1 MQTGTGTLSVDV
13 QTTRRLYR
21 ELVRIRMIEE
31 KIVELYPEQ
40 EMRCPV
46 HLSIGQEAVPVG
58 ICAHLRTDDQVMST
72 HRSHAHYLAKGGD
85 LRSMYAEFYGKV
97 TGCDSGRG
105 GSMHLLDLDAGFL
118 GSVPIVGSTIPIAVG
133 AAWASRMRGEKRI
146 TVVFFGEGATEE
158 GVFYESINFAS
169 LKKLPILFV
178 CENNLYSVY
187 SPMSVRQP
195 ASTVVRD
202 KATAHG
208 VPVLHGNGNDVLEVY
223 ALAERAVQHVRSD
236 AGPMFVEF
244 DTYRWREHCGPNY
257 DNTIGYRTE
266 AEYELWRK
274 QCPVEGYESLVT
286 STGAMTPAEVADV
299 RREITREIDAAVA
312 FAKTSPFP
320 DAADAARFTYAE

>member
-1 MQTGTGTLSVDV
+1 MQTGTLDVDA
-13 QTTRRLYR
+13 QTARRLYR

-58 ICAHLRTDDQVMST
+58 LCAHLRKDDQVMST
-72 HRSHAHYLAKGGD
+72 HRGHAHYLAKGGD
-85 LRSMYAEFYGKV
+85 LRRMYAEFDGKE

-105 GSMHLLDLDAGFL
+105 GSMHLLDLEAGFL

-133 AAWASRMRGEKRI
+133 AAWASQLRGETERV

-169 LKKLPILFV
+169 LKQLPVLFV
-178 CENNLYSVY
+178 CENNQYSVY
-187 SPMSVRQP
+187 SPMNVRQP
-195 ASTVVRD
+195 AGVPVRE

-208 VPVLHGNGNDVLEVY
+208 VPVLHGDGNDLQAVY
-223 ALAERAVQHVRSD
+223 ALSRQAVAHVRSGK
-236 AGPMFVEF
+236 GPMFVEF

-266 AEYELWRK
+266 EEFQLWRK
-274 QCPVEGYESLVT
+274 RCPVDAFEALVT
-286 STGAMTPAEVADV
+286 AAGVMTATDVAGVRQEIQAEI
-299 RREITREIDAAVA
+299 ESAVA

-320 DAADAARFTYAE
+320 AATEASRFTYAE

>member
-1 MQTGTGTLSVDV
+1 MQTGTLDVDA
-13 QTTRRLYR
+13 QTARRLYR

-58 ICAHLRTDDQVMST
+58 LCAHLRKDDQVMST
-72 HRSHAHYLAKGGD
+72 HRGHAHYLAKGGD
-85 LRSMYAEFYGKV
+85 LRRMYAEFYGKE

-105 GSMHLLDLDAGFL
+105 GSMHLLDLEAGFL

-133 AAWASRMRGEKRI
+133 AAWASQLRGETERV

-169 LKKLPILFV
+169 LKQLPVLFV
-178 CENNLYSVY
+178 CENNQYSVY
-187 SPMSVRQP
+187 SPMNVRQP
-195 ASTVVRD
+195 AGVPVRE

-208 VPVLHGNGNDVLEVY
+208 VPVLHGDGNDLQAVY
-223 ALAERAVQHVRSD
+223 ALSRQAVAHVRSGK
-236 AGPMFVEF
+236 GPMFVEF

-266 AEYELWRK
+266 EEFQSWRK
-274 QCPVEGYESLVT
+274 RCPVEAFERLVT
-286 STGAMTPAEVADV
+286 AAGVMTATDVAGVRQEIQAEI
-299 RREITREIDAAVA
+299 ESAVA

-320 DAADAARFTYAE
+320 AATEASRFTYAE